1 MIVAVAWDNGNI
13 GEHFGH
19 ASMFAIYNYAG
30 FNPEECEKRLVDCS
44 DKHGHADMANLMREN
59 KVDAVIAGRIG
70 SEARATLLSFGIIPV
85 AGYEGDADTAA
96 DLLITGRL
104 PIMDDSGS
112 CGGGCGGC
120 SGCHA
125 GDETGSCGCGCGD
138 DDGGCGCGG

>member
-1 MIVAVAWDNGNI
+1 MIIAVAWDNGNI

-19 ASMFAIYNYAG
+19 ASMFALYNYAG
-30 FNPEECEKRLVDCS
+30 FNPEECEKRLIDCS
-44 DKHGHADMANLMREN
+44 DKHGHSDMANLMREN

-70 SEARATLLSFGIIPV
+70 SEARAALLSFGILPV

-96 DLLITGRL
+96 DLLITGQL
-104 PIMDDSGS
+104 PIADDSGS

-120 SGCHA
+120 SGCHG
-125 GDETGSCGCGCGD
+125 GDDGGSCGCGCGD